1 LTELFVVAG
10 ALKYRGIAGHSPAG
24 LNICPRRPRLS
35 APAYIGVAPDLNA
48 AVVEYGFEVAGQPVG
63 NVKNNDPSR
72 MRRRRT
78 KGFDLPGDSATAP
91 GPRFA
96 PDSPL
101 EEAGFEPS
109 VPRETGHAEM
119 FVELGSQTGPPMGS
133 AGPFAVLS
141 GLSQQD

>member
-101 EEAGFEPS
+101 EEGVTSEPVS
-109 VPRETGHAEM
+109 EN
-119 FVELGSQTGPPMGS
+119 GSIPGD
-133 AGPFAVLS
+133 S
-141 GLSQQD
+141 GT